1 MTTTIGAHLYIWDD
15 RFLYTTAGMTSDST
29 QRHTL
34 TLLLAMDA
42 GGSFTLEEDD
52 GRSARYSAAL
62 IGHGV
67 ARRLAT
73 PDSALLSLN
82 FDPQSYEYHTLKA
95 FLGRA
100 PVRAVEARLD
110 DALRNEM
117 RAAGVGVLDGATL
130 FRLTTRLAHA
140 ITGYRPIRLSM
151 DMRVLHVAHKIK
163 KELPLQSTVE
173 ELAREVG
180 LSAHRLTHLFSDK
193 LGLSIKSYVLWA
205 KMRRAAVLI
214 ALGRSL
220 ADIAH
225 EVGFADAAHLTRT
238 FKAFFGLT
246 PSFVAQHIRVHLH

>member
-163 KELPLQSTVE
+163 RSCRCKAPWKNWHGTSVCRRTASRICFPTSSGCRSRAMCCGPRCA
-173 ELAREVG
+173 AR
-180 LSAHRLTHLFSDK
+180 RC
-193 LGLSIKSYVLWA
+193 
-205 KMRRAAVLI
+205 
-214 ALGRSL
+214 
-220 ADIAH
+220 
-225 EVGFADAAHLTRT
+225 
-238 FKAFFGLT
+238 
-246 PSFVAQHIRVHLH
+246 